1 MQAQG
6 TEGAQE
12 EHRRR
17 SDVTQVLY
25 KCCTDVAQLW
35 LQKNCPGVEQVLH
48 GLCTRGSFPV
58 LTWCFGAAPVMQ
70 RRCGGVGAWVAH
82 YVVDRWSEDGA

>member
-6 TEGAQE
+6 IEGAQE

-25 KCCTDVAQLW
+25 KCCTDVAQL
-35 LQKNCPGVEQVLH
+35 LQRCCPGVEQVLH
-48 GLCTRGSFPV
+48 GV
-58 LTWCFGAAPVMQ
+58 MHTWRFCGANVAFGATPLMQ

-82 YVVDRWSEDGA
+82 YVVGRWSEDGA